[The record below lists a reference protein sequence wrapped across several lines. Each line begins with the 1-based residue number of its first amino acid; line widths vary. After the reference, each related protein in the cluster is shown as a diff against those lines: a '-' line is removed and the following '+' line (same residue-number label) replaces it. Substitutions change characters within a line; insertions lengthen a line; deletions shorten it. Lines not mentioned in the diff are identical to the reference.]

1 MGWSDIVCLNNKKAF
16 HVKII
21 LLDKQEL
28 IQEVQVRRGVATALG
43 REGGGGDSVD
53 YGEGGG
59 GWWWGN
65 FDHHHHHL
73 HLHKI

>member
-28 IQEVQVRRGVATALG
+28 IQEVQVRRGVVTALG

-59 GWWWGN
+59 VVVGKLRPSSSSSA
-65 FDHHHHHL
+65 FT
-73 HLHKI
+73 